1 MTWDIKWSKTAESQL
16 EKIATSNKNIAQRI
30 VTKLDEI
37 ARNPYLFTEKL
48 QGLELRKLRVG
59 SYRVILSLEEQK
71 IIIFVVQVGHRS
83 KIYEKYEIYK

>member
-16 EKIATSNKNIAQRI
+16 EKIAKSNKNIAQRI

-37 ARNPYLFTEKL
+37 TGNPYLFTEKL
-48 QGLELRKLRVG
+48 HGLELRKLRVG

-71 IIIFVVQVGHRS
+71 IIIFVV
-83 KIYEKYEIYK
+83 